1 MEVVGG
7 GGRGALPR
15 LASALGVTSLQRFP
29 VEAED
34 VLRGSLGRGQALLEL
49 EVERPVG
56 AGATLLPAL
65 TPSGSQ
71 RSQTSCL
78 PRGEAGGEGRISRA
92 SLPHFTGSLSEGK
105 RVKEKVWAS
114 GGRLVQLQDCGP
126 RDQAS

>member
-1 MEVVGG
+1 M
-7 GGRGALPR
+7 
-15 LASALGVTSLQRFP
+15 
-29 VEAED
+29 
-34 VLRGSLGRGQALLEL
+34 LRGSLGRGQALLEL

-92 SLPHFTGSLSEGK
+92 SLPHFTGSLRGEERKREGVGF
-105 RVKEKVWAS
+105 RGQISAAPGLWTTGS
-114 GGRLVQLQDCGP
+114 GILIAGRGLSLELENF
-126 RDQAS
+126 